1 MDSPHDDAVCVD
13 AGHPEHEDG
22 GGDEHDV
29 ETGQTNQNAV
39 HRVLHLGP
47 SKNRPMRMQ
56 NTEATTNQNAV
67 HRVLRLGPNRK
78 QPMRMQFTEF
88 FIWDLI
94 GNDQ

>member
-39 HRVLHLGP
+39 HLG
-47 SKNRPMRMQ
+47 SLSGLQIVIIIN
-56 NTEATTNQNAV
+56 
-67 HRVLRLGPNRK
+67 
-78 QPMRMQFTEF
+78 
-88 FIWDLI
+88 I
-94 GNDQ
+94 